1 MAVPFRIGV
10 LQLSMEPVADT
21 VAMAQACERA
31 GFDAFWLAE
40 AYPWWRKHSYEARS
54 STAITAIVA
63 HETKKIPIGW
73 GIISPYTRNPVQIA
87 MEARVLQDVAGPGRF
102 FLGLGA
108 SKIFMKEVGEGE
120 KGEKS
125 AGPATVMKECIEIVR
140 GVLGGGQFDYEGQV
154 FDAHVPPM
162 KSDAHSPRGIPPI
175 YIGATGPVLQRMG
188 GSIAEG
194 LLTASITTPDFIR
207 YSRAMMEE
215 GCRKVG
221 KDPANN
227 DLGGV
232 IVGSIGKDPKRA
244 KEGAREMAAM
254 YLANKVQNIRGSAD
268 VLLQKAGL
276 TFEEIRPIADAM
288 ESGGRKA
295 AAKAVTDAVLEK
307 VCPIAGT
314 PDECIHRIEQYR
326 EAGCTHILLEVWGD
340 DRLEQAKLFGE
351 AVIPHF
357 HR

>member
-1 MAVPFRIGV
+1 
-10 LQLSMEPVADT
+10 
-21 VAMAQACERA
+21 
-31 GFDAFWLAE
+31 
-40 AYPWWRKHSYEARS
+40 
-54 STAITAIVA
+54 
-63 HETKKIPIGW
+63 
-73 GIISPYTRNPVQIA
+73 
-87 MEARVLQDVAGPGRF
+87 
-102 FLGLGA
+102 
-108 SKIFMKEVGEGE
+108 MKE
-120 KGEKS
+120 S
-125 AGPATVMKECIEIVR
+125 IEIVR
-140 GVLGGGQFDYEGQV
+140 GVLGGQQFDYEGQV

-188 GSIAEG
+188 GSVADG

-207 YSRAMMEE
+207 YSRTMMEE
-215 GCRKVG
+215 GCKKAG

-232 IVGSIGKDPKRA
+232 VVGSIGKDPKTA

-276 TFEEIRPIADAM
+276 TFDEIRPIADAM

-295 AAKAVTDAVLEK
+295 AAHAVTDSVLEK

-326 EAGCTHILLEVWGD
+326 DAGCTHILLEVWGD

-351 AVIPHF
+351 AVLPHF
-357 HR
+357 KK